1 MVPQWTIHSQQSKQQ
16 MLKKK
21 NQLKPKEP
29 KIGNKNCLQDSFIE
43 TIKQLQHGE
52 NDKQPTTTSK
62 ESLQSN

>member
-1 MVPQWTIHSQQSKQQ
+1 

-43 TIKQLQHGE
+43 TIKQCNGE

>member
-1 MVPQWTIHSQQSKQQ
+1 